1 MEKLQISDIS
11 ALQPID
17 LIQIHSL
24 DWMLYQVSISSNN
37 TQKLLYKGQTPY
49 RFHNLLQIKELF
61 ETLEVHR
68 YQLIR
73 DNSAYDEMIGQP
85 EALFSDAIAV
95 DLFWKHVI
103 TTHH

>member
-1 MEKLQISDIS
+1 MQKLQITDLSD
-11 ALQPID
+11 LQPIE

-24 DWMLYQVSISSNN
+24 DWMLYQVSISSND
-37 TQKLLYKGQTPY
+37 TQRLLYDGDYPC

-61 ETLEVHR
+61 ETMSVIR

-95 DLFWKHVI
+95 DLFWKQVENTRH
-103 TTHH
+103 